1 MGKLIADNIKKVLPD
16 LGLTPDKFNNAVAS
30 IRHQEFFEQTIS
42 SYQSKEIKECQ
53 LKIYLEKIFP
63 LLIREQSTQNE

>member
-16 LGLTPDKFNNAVAS
+16 LGLTPDKFNNAVES

-53 LKIYLEKIFP
+53 LKIYLERIFQI
-63 LLIREQSTQNE
+63 LIREQSTQNE